1 MLIIFDGQC
10 NNDINEI
17 TDDCSNIY
25 ILKLTS
31 ISTCVL
37 YISNKPFHNF
47 LWNIGSF
54 FRILIA
60 INDLKHDPQ
69 KKKNKG
75 RDGLMT
81 VTPLSQSGTAM
92 LRQLANRKGRRA
104 DGRLC
109 PLRNFPSPR
118 WLSHRETDR
127 YSSEKPTHSP
137 SIPVLLLLFF
147 LLFCISS
154 SPSLRHPHI
163 FFSPLSFSDGIEMLH
178 LRSTVALKD
187 LFHTQLKRPLAGRLK
202 AAAPPAASAC
212 FSTGGGALDA
222 RWFQA
227 VFSGWSAPPRPAA
240 RRAGVRGFCSKGDGH
255 SDAAKESEK

>member
-1 MLIIFDGQC
+1 MCIVHKQQTVSQFLVEHRLIFL
-10 NNDINEI
+10 NP
-17 TDDCSNIY
+17 TRHKWF
-25 ILKLTS
+25 KL
-31 ISTCVL
+31 
-37 YISNKPFHNF
+37 
-47 LWNIGSF
+47 
-54 FRILIA
+54 
-60 INDLKHDPQ
+60 DPQ
-69 KKKNKG
+69 QIKTKG
-75 RDGLMT
+75 ETVRMT

-154 SPSLRHPHI
+154 SPSLRHSHI
-163 FFSPLSFSDGIEMLH
+163 FPPPLSFSDGIEMLH

-212 FSTGGGALDA
+212 FSTGGGAPDA
-222 RWFQA
+222 RWSPAGQA
-227 VFSGWSAPPRPAA
+227 VFKGWSAPPRPAA
-240 RRAGVRGFCSKGDGH
+240 RRAGVRGFCSKTEGDGH
-255 SDAAKESEK
+255 SDAAKESEKWVALAWGEVMRDPVLPASR